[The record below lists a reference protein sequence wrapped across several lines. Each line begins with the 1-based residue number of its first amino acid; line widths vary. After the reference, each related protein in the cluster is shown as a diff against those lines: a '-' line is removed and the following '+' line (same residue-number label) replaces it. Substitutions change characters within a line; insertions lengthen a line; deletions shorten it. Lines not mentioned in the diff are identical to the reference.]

1 MRDDATRL
9 KSRLQDESGFG
20 LVETLIALTILVIG
34 LVAVSGL
41 SLASADQAR
50 IANWRSEQSA
60 AAQIVLEDIQR
71 NGWSAATSGSDT
83 VSVSGHE
90 YAVTIGVSDISP
102 RVKQVTI
109 AVAAAGDGVRT
120 RTYTTHLYKP
130 KPLPDPVPASP

>member
-1 MRDDATRL
+1 M
-9 KSRLQDESGFG
+9 KVISRAKKVISGESGFG

-50 IANWRSEQSA
+50 IANWRSQQAA
-60 AAQIVLEDIQR
+60 AAQMVLEDVQSG
-71 NGWSAATSGSDT
+71 GWGSAASGVDT

-90 YAVTIGVSDISP
+90 YPVTIDVTDFSS

-109 AVAAAGDGVRT
+109 AVAGVGDVDAVVYRT
-120 RTYTTHLYKP
+120 RLYKP
-130 KPLPDPVPASP
+130 RPLPDPLPAP